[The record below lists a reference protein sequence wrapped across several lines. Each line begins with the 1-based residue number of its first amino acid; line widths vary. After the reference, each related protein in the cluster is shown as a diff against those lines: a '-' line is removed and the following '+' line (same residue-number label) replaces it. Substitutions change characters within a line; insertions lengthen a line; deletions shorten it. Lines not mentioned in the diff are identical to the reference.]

1 MSGLLTASGIA
12 GPAFCSI
19 WARSPQVSAC
29 CSMRPA
35 MAVSPRL
42 DVALLDEAGD
52 LAIHRLASHF
62 AVV

>member
-1 MSGLLTASGIA
+1 
-12 GPAFCSI
+12 
-19 WARSPQVSAC
+19 
-29 CSMRPA
+29 

-42 DVALLDEAGD
+42 DVALLDESGD

>member
-1 MSGLLTASGIA
+1 
-12 GPAFCSI
+12 
-19 WARSPQVSAC
+19 
-29 CSMRPA
+29 